1 MWRARARVLSRVR
14 ALPGVRRYPGT
25 YLATTA
31 AARRLH
37 ADADGMAAWVQ
48 FVGHP
53 RSGHSLV
60 GALLDAHPDAL
71 VAHELDVLRYV
82 EAGFDRDRLVA
93 LVLRHQR
100 ARVAAGHTSGSGY
113 GYAVPGQW
121 QGRYR
126 RLVAVGDKKGGRS
139 TRRLRARPRLLDD
152 LRAAAGVPVKVVH
165 VVRNPFDNIATMA
178 RRAPRLP
185 LADHVDTYFTLAAT
199 VDEVAARLP
208 AGDLHRVRHEDL
220 VADSRGELAGLC
232 RFLGVDPGADAGY
245 LDACAALVAPSPH
258 RSRDQADWPPG
269 MLDDIAAR
277 AGAHDWLAGYR
288 YDEVG
293 A

>member
-1 MWRARARVLSRVR
+1 VR

-25 YLATTA
+25 WLATSA

-37 ADADGMAAWVQ
+37 GDAEGMAAFVQ

-60 GALLDAHPDAL
+60 GALLDAHRHVL

-93 LVLRHQR
+93 LILRHQR

-113 GYAVPGQW
+113 SYAVPGRW
-121 QGRYR
+121 QGRYE
-126 RLVAVGDKKGGRS
+126 RLEVVGDKKGGRS
-139 TRRLRARPRLLDD
+139 TRRLREQPGLLDD
-152 LRAAAGVPVKVVH
+152 LAAAVRVPVKVIH

-185 LADHVDTYFTLAAT
+185 LADHVESYFALAAT
-199 VDEVAARLP
+199 VDAVAARLDP
-208 AGDLHRVRHEDL
+208 VDLHRVRHEDL
-220 VADSRGELAGLC
+220 VADVVGELAGLC
-232 RFLGVDPGADAGY
+232 RFLGVDPGADPGY
-245 LDACAALVAPSPH
+245 LDACAGIVDPAPH
-258 RSRDQADWPPG
+258 HSRDQIVWPAG
-269 MLDDIAAR
+269 MLDDIAER
-277 AGAHDWLAGYR
+277 AAPHDWLAGYR